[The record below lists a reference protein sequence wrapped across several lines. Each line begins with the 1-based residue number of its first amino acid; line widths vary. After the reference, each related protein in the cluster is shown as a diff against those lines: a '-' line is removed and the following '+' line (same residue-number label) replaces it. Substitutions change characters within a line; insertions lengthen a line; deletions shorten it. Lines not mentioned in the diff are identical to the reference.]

1 LGLKVNMKL
10 LRGGDGG
17 ISKVTGGCGAGPATK
32 PTFTIIWK
40 ESPGDAVTIL
50 CDKFT
55 VKSLYAEAGKA
66 LAIERAAN
74 NIIRRLNRFFERNY
88 ISTS

>member
-1 LGLKVNMKL
+1 MKL

-17 ISKVTGGCGAGPATK
+17 IDKVTGGCGAGPAIT

-40 ESPGDAVTIL
+40 ELPGDAVTIL
-50 CDKFT
+50 SDKFI
-55 VKSLYAEAGKA
+55 VKSLYAEAGTA
-66 LAIERAAN
+66 LTIERAVN